1 MFIRYSFTS
10 FPFHP
15 VGFAAGQI
23 YPTRDMILPYFG
35 VWLIKVLVIRMG
47 GIQGYRAAR
56 PFFIGI
62 VLGHFVGASIGWV
75 VDWIWFPGEGHNVPI
90 SDW

>member
-1 MFIRYSFTS
+1 MQGRKYVRYRFPA

-23 YPTRDMILPYFG
+23 YPTRNMILPYFG
-35 VWLIKVLVIRMG
+35 VWLMKVIIIRMG

-56 PFFIGI
+56 PFSIGI
-62 VLGHFVGASIGWV
+62 VLGHFMGASIGWV
-75 VDWIWFPGEGHNVPI
+75 VD
-90 SDW
+90 